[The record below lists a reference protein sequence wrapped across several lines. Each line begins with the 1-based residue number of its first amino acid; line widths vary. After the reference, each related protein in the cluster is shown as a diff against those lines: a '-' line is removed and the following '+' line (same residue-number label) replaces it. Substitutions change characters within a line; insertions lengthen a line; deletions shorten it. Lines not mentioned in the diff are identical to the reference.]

1 MKKIVV
7 GLCLLVASVGAEA
20 GIINIDAA
28 NWLQVAGPSN
38 DRNTGTWVGLQQ
50 QRPEK
55 KGNSSGALVSD
66 FLVNGDFSFSGF
78 VTPTSI
84 DYDDNDIIGLVFG
97 WQDAMNHYRL
107 GWSQIQRPG
116 TSDDQAYAD
125 ITGRRG
131 LFLIREV
138 DGLSQTLFNVA
149 DWFWQDDVRSNFEIS
164 RVSDLLNI
172 SWGGQSFSIS
182 DSTMTSGRVGIYTES
197 QTAVFGQLNVTVP
210 TPNSTVPVSE
220 PALGAFMS
228 GLMLLCV
235 ARRRSRKQADTA
247 AA

>member
-38 DRNTGTWVGLQQ
+38 GRNTGTWVGLQQ

-66 FLVNGDFSFSGF
+66 FLVNGDFAFSGF
-78 VTPTSI
+78 VTPTSA

-97 WQDAMNHYRL
+97 WQDELNHYRL
-107 GWSQIQRPG
+107 GWSQTQRPG

-138 DGLSQTLFNVA
+138 DGLSQTLFNIG
-149 DWFWQDDVRSNFEIS
+149 DWFWQDDVRYNFEIS
-164 RVSDLLNI
+164 RVNDLLNI
-172 SWGGQSFSIS
+172 VWGGQSFSVT
-182 DSTMTSGRVGIYTES
+182 DNTLTSGRVGIYTES
-197 QTAVFGQLNVTVP
+197 QTAVFGQLNVLVP
-210 TPNSTVPVSE
+210 TPSGTVPVSE

-235 ARRRSRKQADTA
+235 ARRRSRKQADTTA
-247 AA
+247 A